1 MARARALAPR
11 PRVPP
16 SRLGFRP
23 DSYQNDPDS
32 DQNDEEPTHPR
43 PTLHCSWT
51 LARASRLL
59 YGHEAAVM
67 KYAARGVRREE
78 WLGTEVELH
87 ELASLPELVSTSLT
101 K

>member
-16 SRLGFRP
+16 SRLGFR
-23 DSYQNDPDS
+23 PDS